1 MKIYRVWVGVFN
13 TVNLHVYHYAGNNPV
28 KYTDPDG
35 RDIIY
40 LNGQS
45 TVVGN
50 GHGVMLI
57 GNDKDGNKLLGFTLL
72 LGPTDE
78 IFPLTSP
85 NRLYDTLNSVYGESF
100 TSRLASGIKNKFGVL
115 SRMLMDSVFPK
126 R

>member
-1 MKIYRVWVGVFN
+1 MGGVFN
-13 TVNLHVYHYAGNNPV
+13 TVNLHMYHYAGNNPV

-35 RDIIY
+35 RAIIY

-50 GHGVMLI
+50 GHGAMLI

-85 NRLYDTLNSVYGESF
+85 NRLYDILNLLYGQSF
-100 TSRLASGIKNKFGVL
+100 TSRLASGIKNKFDVL
-115 SRMLMDSVFPK
+115 SRMLVDYLFPK